1 MASPLHFVCRLGNKE
16 SHRVGRDLEVLGVD
30 GDLTVLLASGGL
42 LYGQQQELEFD
53 KTQPAVERE
62 VSAGTRPDQR

>member
-1 MASPLHFVCRLGNKE
+1 MASPLHLVCRLGNKE

-30 GDLTVLLASGGL
+30 GDLTVLLAPGGL

-53 KTQPAVERE
+53 KT
-62 VSAGTRPDQR
+62 